1 MTRGKK
7 TADKKS
13 ALVVCPGRGSYNREE
28 LGYLV
33 RHHGDQAAM
42 IGVMDAYRAGLGQ
55 TTISDLDG
63 RATFSPGEHG
73 RGDNASLLIH
83 ACAACD
89 FLAIDRSRYDVVAVT
104 GNSMGWY
111 TALGCGGALSPEG
124 AMTLVNTMGRLM
136 QEASI
141 GGQVIYPLVDE
152 NWQVIPGQRE
162 AVMGIVAEIQGR
174 PGCCLEISIEL
185 GGFLLF
191 GGNEAA
197 LKALMQALPPIED
210 RFPLRLAKHAAF
222 HTSLQQPVAE
232 QVRAMLASD
241 LFARPALPLI
251 DGRGVIWSPY
261 ASDPAD
267 LWDYTLGHQI
277 VKPYDFTRAIQVG
290 LREFAPDCVI
300 LLGPGNSLGGALAQS
315 MIGIGWQGLT
325 SKADFQA
332 RQAVDPYLLS
342 MGLAEQRALALAR

>member
-1 MTRGKK
+1 MAEQRKK
-7 TADKKS
+7 

-28 LGYLV
+28 LGYLA
-33 RHHGDQAAM
+33 RHHGDQAALV
-42 IGVMDAYRAGLGQ
+42 GAMDAYRASLGQ
-55 TTISDLDG
+55 TSLSDLDG
-63 RATFSPGEHG
+63 RARFSPGEHG

-89 FLAIDRSRYDVVAVT
+89 FLAIDQDRYDVVAVT

-111 TALGCGGALSPEG
+111 TALGCGGALSPQG
-124 AMTLVNTMGRLM
+124 AMILVNTMGRLM

-141 GGQVIYPLVDE
+141 GGQVIYPMVDE
-152 NWQVIPGQRE
+152 KWRTIPGRRQ
-162 AVMGIVAEIQGR
+162 AVMGLLAEIQGWPDCR
-174 PGCCLEISIEL
+174 LEISIEL
-185 GGFLLF
+185 GGMLLF
-191 GGNEAA
+191 GGNEKA
-197 LKALMQALPPIED
+197 LKALTEALPPVED

-222 HTSLQQPVAE
+222 HTSLQQPVAARA
-232 QVRAMLASD
+232 RAMLAQD

-261 ASDPAD
+261 ASDPTA
-267 LWDYTLGHQI
+267 LWDYTLGHQV

-290 LREFAPDCVI
+290 LREFAPDSVI

-315 MIGIGWQGLT
+315 MIGIGWQGFA

-332 RQAVDPYLLS
+332 RQAVEPFLLS
-342 MGLAEQRALALAR
+342 MGLADQRALVAAR